1 MTREMKPRKSAL
13 DEETL
18 ARIDRLSRDL
28 MSQVSLQTEVAL
40 NLSRDLPE
48 ARRQALLEPLTEI
61 RARLLRLRAEVL
73 GVEAAPKLVAS
84 RTRAR
89 KP

>member
-1 MTREMKPRKSAL
+1 MKRRKSAL

-40 NLSRDLPE
+40 NLSHALPE
-48 ARRQALLEPLTEI
+48 ARRQALLEPLAEI

-73 GVEAAPKLVAS
+73 GPEAAPTLVAA
-84 RTRAR
+84 RVRAR

>member
-1 MTREMKPRKSAL
+1 MKPRKSAL
-13 DEETL
+13 DQETL
-18 ARIDRLSRDL
+18 ARIERLSRDL

-48 ARRQALLEPLTEI
+48 ARRQALLEPLAEI

-73 GVEAAPKLVAS
+73 GPEAGPQLVAS
-84 RTRAR
+84 RARTR

>member
-1 MTREMKPRKSAL
+1 MKRRKSAL
-13 DEETL
+13 DKETL

-28 MSQVSLQTEVAL
+28 MSQVGLQTEVAL
-40 NLSRDLPE
+40 NLSRGLPE
-48 ARRQALLEPLTEI
+48 RRRQAILEPLAEI

-73 GVEAAPKLVAS
+73 GPEVTPTLVAS
-84 RTRAR
+84 RTREK